1 MFFGSSRGRFA
12 VAVSAFTLCAA
23 IGLQAGFAPSALSQ
37 ESESNQSNGET
48 SQAPLPDDVAG
59 LIEEVRKVARDVSA
73 KNEKVKELED
83 ELAAKEEEELV
94 SLEAAAVE
102 ANREADEAEAQLQ
115 AQQANVDGIAQSRYR
130 GDTLDPFIATLNAGD
145 PTSAVERLGYLGA
158 ILRDAQRSLASI
170 AEISHAAET
179 SRAQADDAVAKA
191 REIQSELE
199 SERDAVIADREDLEQ
214 RQKEIEERVDSLS
227 PDLRAAWENQNGPI
241 SDIDLAELGID
252 ATGAVAAALS
262 KQGSPYSWGATGP
275 SAFDCSGLMAWAY
288 QQQGKSIPRT
298 SQAQIAGGQSV
309 SVDQLQP
316 GDIVGYYPG
325 VTHVGMYI
333 GNGQI
338 VHASTYGVPVQVVPV
353 DSMPITGASRY

>member
-1 MFFGSSRGRFA
+1 MAVVIGSSRVRLA
-12 VAVSAFTLCAA
+12 VAVSAFSLCAA
-23 IGLQAGFAPSALSQ
+23 LGAQAAFVPPAVSQ
-37 ESESNQSNGET
+37 ETEQAQEST
-48 SQAPLPDDVAG
+48 ADAALPDDVAG
-59 LIEEVRKVARDVSA
+59 LIEEVSKVAREVSA
-73 KNEKVKELED
+73 KNEEVKELED
-83 ELAAKEEEELV
+83 ELQAKEEELV
-94 SLEAAAVE
+94 NLEAQAQDAQV
-102 ANREADEAEAQLQ
+102 AADEAEKLLQ
-115 AQQANVDGIAQSRYR
+115 AQQSNVDGIAQSRYR
-130 GDTLDPFIATLNAGD
+130 GDTLDPFIATLNSGD

-158 ILRDAQRSLASI
+158 ISRDAQRSLNSI
-170 AEISHAAET
+170 AEISDAAEE
-179 SRAQADDAVAKA
+179 SRAQADGAVAQAKK
-191 REIQSELE
+191 IKSELE
-199 SERDAVIADREDLEQ
+199 KEKDTVIAERADLEQ
-214 RQKEIEERVDSLS
+214 LQWQIEERVDSLS
-227 PDLRAAWENQNGPI
+227 PDLRAAWENQNSPI
-241 SDIDLAELGID
+241 SDIDLADLGAN

-298 SQAQIAGGQSV
+298 SQAQIAGGQTV
-309 SVDQLQP
+309 SISDLQP

>member
-1 MFFGSSRGRFA
+1 MAVVFGSSRVRLA
-12 VAVSAFTLCAA
+12 VTVSAFSLCAA
-23 IGLQAGFAPSALSQ
+23 LGTQAAFGPPAVSQ
-37 ESESNQSNGET
+37 EAGQAQEST
-48 SQAPLPDDVAG
+48 ADAALPDDVAG
-59 LIEEVRKVARDVSA
+59 LIEEVSKVAREVSA
-73 KNEKVKELED
+73 KNEEVKELED
-83 ELAAKEEEELV
+83 ELHSKEEELV
-94 SLEAAAVE
+94 DLESKAQDAQAA
-102 ANREADEAEAQLQ
+102 ADEADKLLQ
-115 AQQANVDGIAQSRYR
+115 AQQSNVDGIAQSRYR
-130 GDTLDPFIATLNAGD
+130 GDTLDPFIATLNSGD

-158 ILRDAQRSLASI
+158 ISRDAQRSLNSI
-170 AEISHAAET
+170 AEISDAAEE
-179 SRAQADDAVAKA
+179 SRAQADEAVAQAKK
-191 REIQSELE
+191 IKSELE
-199 SERDAVIADREDLEQ
+199 KEKDAVIADREDLER
-214 RQKEIEERVDSLS
+214 RQKDIEERVDSLS

-241 SDIDLAELGID
+241 SDIDLADLGAN

-275 SAFDCSGLMAWAY
+275 DAFDCSGLMAWAY

-309 SVDQLQP
+309 SISDLQP

>member
-1 MFFGSSRGRFA
+1 MAVVLGSSRVRLA
-12 VAVSAFTLCAA
+12 VTVSTFSLCAA
-23 IGLQAGFAPSALSQ
+23 LGAQAAFGPPAVSQ
-37 ESESNQSNGET
+37 ETEQAQEST
-48 SQAPLPDDVAG
+48 ADAALPDDVAG
-59 LIEEVRKVARDVSA
+59 LIEEVSKVAREVSA
-73 KNEKVKELED
+73 KNEEVKELED
-83 ELAAKEEEELV
+83 ELQAKEEELV
-94 SLEAAAVE
+94 NLEAQAQDAQAA
-102 ANREADEAEAQLQ
+102 ADEAEKLLQ
-115 AQQANVDGIAQSRYR
+115 AQQSNVDGIAQSRYR
-130 GDTLDPFIATLNAGD
+130 GDTLDPFIATLNSGD

-158 ILRDAQRSLASI
+158 ISRDAQRSLNSI
-170 AEISHAAET
+170 AEISDAVEE
-179 SRAQADDAVAKA
+179 SRAQADDAVAQAKK
-191 REIQSELE
+191 IKSELE
-199 SERDAVIADREDLEQ
+199 KERDAVVADRADLEQ
-214 RQKEIEERVDSLS
+214 RQQEIEDRVDSLS

-241 SDIDLAELGID
+241 TDIDLADLGAN

-309 SVDQLQP
+309 SINDLQP